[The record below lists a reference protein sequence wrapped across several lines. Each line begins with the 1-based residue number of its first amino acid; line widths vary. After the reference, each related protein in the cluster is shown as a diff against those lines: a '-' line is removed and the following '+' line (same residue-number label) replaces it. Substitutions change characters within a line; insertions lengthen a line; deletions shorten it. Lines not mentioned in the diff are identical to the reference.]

1 VDETVNL
8 SFRYTEQ
15 DYLRAARAH
24 LRTRMRLHL
33 DIFVV
38 LGLAVFGAYQ
48 WRSPES
54 HWYGVAA
61 VIVSALFGLLLV
73 AGFTV
78 IPMWTFRR
86 EPKFGEDYSL
96 AFSRDGIRFK
106 TAHIDSHLQWA
117 IYASA
122 LVDAYSYVL
131 YYGTGQFTVIPTRVF
146 QSVEQRGSFEK
157 LLTQNINKIIRRT
170 KHPI

>member
-1 VDETVNL
+1 MDETVNL

-24 LRTRMRLHL
+24 LRMRVRLPL

-38 LGLAVFGAYQ
+38 FGLAGFGAYQ
-48 WRSPES
+48 WRSPET

-61 VIVSALFGLLLV
+61 VMVSALLGLLLF
-73 AGFTV
+73 AGFMI
-78 IPMWTFRR
+78 IPTWTFRR
-86 EPKFGEDYSL
+86 EPKFGDDYSL
-96 AFSRDGIRFK
+96 AFSRDGIHFK

-117 IYASA
+117 MYASA
-122 LVDAYSYVL
+122 LVDAHSYVL
-131 YYGTGQFTVIPTRVF
+131 YYGTRQFTVIPMRVF

-170 KHPI
+170 K